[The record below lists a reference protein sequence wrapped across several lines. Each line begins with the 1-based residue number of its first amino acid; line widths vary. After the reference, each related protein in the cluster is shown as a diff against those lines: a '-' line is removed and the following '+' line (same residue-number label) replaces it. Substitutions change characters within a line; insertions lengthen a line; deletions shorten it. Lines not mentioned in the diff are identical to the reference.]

1 MNKKGFTLVEM
12 VLTIIILAIVVLS
25 LTKIQYFMSTN
36 TVKIKEKSFATQKV
50 IQMMEELRSLSS
62 GLERDQINVLDGYD
76 EGNRYNPL
84 LTTDRNV
91 LNPENPISNNAR
103 ITNGW
108 KYLRRIS
115 IQRNPEETYTRKVY
129 IRVYKANLSN
139 PSQPLEVLAETMSIL
154 RTISQEFK
162 PKQAFDLYVLCME
175 NVPGW
180 WSSMSTMKPSFQ
192 SIITDLKTRCPQI
205 DIRTHLITRLSYGRD
220 LQYAT

>member
-115 IQRNPEETYTRKVY
+115 IQRNPEETYTRKV
-129 IRVYKANLSN
+129 
-139 PSQPLEVLAETMSIL
+139 
-154 RTISQEFK
+154 
-162 PKQAFDLYVLCME
+162 
-175 NVPGW
+175 
-180 WSSMSTMKPSFQ
+180 
-192 SIITDLKTRCPQI
+192 
-205 DIRTHLITRLSYGRD
+205 
-220 LQYAT
+220 